1 MLYIKILLTVKT
13 AFSYFQMYQS
23 SSAWIKHNIK
33 CIKVAFQRD
42 TLHLVSFNLNLNEMI
57 K

>member
-1 MLYIKILLTVKT
+1 MLCIKILLTVKT
-13 AFSYFQMYQS
+13 AFSYFQLYQS

-33 CIKVAFQRD
+33 CIKVAFQKD
-42 TLHLVSFNLNLNEMI
+42 ALHLASFNLNLNEMI